1 MLAQRD
7 PQQAYRRVDFD
18 ARVSSADPRELVA
31 VCYEQLIAALGGAM
45 LAHERRDPRMKS
57 QALTRAVAALTA
69 LQMGVSGDNPV
80 ADALDHIYTT
90 ARRTVLD
97 SVLQFDSATIAK
109 IRQDFSDIAVGMAAT
124 S

>member
-31 VCYEQLIAALGGAM
+31 VCYEQLSSALGGAL
-45 LAHERRDPRMKS
+45 LANERHDPRMKS

-69 LQMGVSGDNPV
+69 LQMGVSGENAV
-80 ADALDHIYTT
+80 ADALNHLYTT

-97 SVLQFDSATIAK
+97 SVLNFDGTTIAR
-109 IRQDFSDIAVGMAAT
+109 IRQDFRDIAAGM
-124 S
+124 SEG